1 MSACCDGQNVA
12 KQPAWGRRCREVSA
26 WILPSA
32 VLALMPKC
40 PACVAA
46 YVALAAGIGISIP
59 TAGFLRVL
67 LITLC
72 VASLAF
78 LAARRIRRVIEV
90 KSATRKEKRS

>member
-1 MSACCDGQNVA
+1 MSGDCCPFRVA
-12 KQPAWGRRCREVSA
+12 RRPALARRCLGTVQWA
-26 WILPSA
+26 LPA
-32 VLALMPKC
+32 TILALMPKC